1 MVNAPVSNS
10 TVMKNYRMVLN
21 FIIYIF
27 KITYILYVNSGLV
40 VTTGVRCFGFDSTF
54 CKFYACSCILTW
66 IEKNQESG
74 LLVALITWIEK
85 NRESGFLVAR
95 IPGLKKIEKLEFWSF
110 EYLDSWIVATKQ
122 SLDSMEWISLN
133 KTNLDN
139 DSWVKTKSHNNVI
152 SGEGIVAKMW
162 HDNSMKNHGKTWQ
175 FVTKM
180 KSIPFSK

>member
-10 TVMKNYRMVLN
+10 TVMKINRMVLN
-21 FIIYIF
+21 FISYIF

-110 EYLDSWIVATKQ
+110 EYLDSWIVATTKQ
-122 SLDSMEWISLN
+122 SLDSIEWISLN

-139 DSWVKTKSHNNVI
+139 DSWVKTKSHHNVI

-180 KSIPFSK
+180 KSIPF

>member
-1 MVNAPVSNS
+1 LHYILKENSDFTLSSDRQTGDKVVLQPLLQIIMVNAPVSNS
-10 TVMKNYRMVLN
+10 TVMKNNRMVLN
-21 FIIYIF
+21 FISYIF

-95 IPGLKKIEKLEFWSF
+95 IPGLKKIEKLDFWSF
-110 EYLDSWIVATKQ
+110 EYLDS
-122 SLDSMEWISLN
+122 
-133 KTNLDN
+133 
-139 DSWVKTKSHNNVI
+139 
-152 SGEGIVAKMW
+152 
-162 HDNSMKNHGKTWQ
+162 
-175 FVTKM
+175 
-180 KSIPFSK
+180 